1 MSKVLAGTW
10 ETSQTRNGQVLLVDT
25 LRCAWEQ
32 ARANKGAAGVDHV
45 TFEDVERSEGGV
57 EGFLTSIQ
65 QELKAKTCRASP
77 VKRVYIEKANG
88 KLRPLGIPTI
98 KDRVVQAAVKL
109 AKKYGIR
116 SSGRSRPTT
125 TAARRGV
132 VTGA

>member
-1 MSKVLAGTW
+1 MCLGTGAC
-10 ETSQTRNGQVLLVDT
+10 EQGCGTIPHTQSSVIN
-25 LRCAWEQ
+25 WEQ

-65 QELKAKTCRASP
+65 QELKAKTYRASP

-98 KDRVVQAAVKL
+98 KDPF
-109 AKKYGIR
+109 G
-116 SSGRSRPTT
+116 SR
-125 TAARRGV
+125 ARPRG
-132 VTGA
+132 G

>member
-1 MSKVLAGTW
+1 M
-10 ETSQTRNGQVLLVDT
+10 LLVDT

-65 QELKAKTCRASP
+65 QELKAKTYRASP

-98 KDRVVQAAVKL
+98 KDPF
-109 AKKYGIR
+109 G
-116 SSGRSRPTT
+116 SR
-125 TAARRGV
+125 ARPRG
-132 VTGA
+132 GYDMRRESHYRRMG